1 MNLSWLLNMAWRDS
15 RKNRGRLILFISSII
30 IGIAALVAINSF
42 SENLQKDIDSEA
54 QSLLGADLQLE
65 SNIIMPDSIAEKL
78 KATSK
83 AQSMILDFPS
93 MVLFPKTEDT
103 RLSQIHGIEG
113 DFPYYGKMVTNPVEA
128 AQTFRNDGMKALV
141 DKTMLLQF
149 DIKVGDP
156 IKIGELVFEIAGELI
171 SSPGSAG
178 ITSYAA
184 PTVYIPARYLDA
196 TNLVQRGSRIGG
208 YKYYYLFEE
217 GFDIAAYEEELKPIV
232 REAFSARTETVESR
246 KEDLKVAFDNVGT
259 FLNLVGF
266 IALLLGCIG
275 VASAVHIYVKDK
287 ISTVA
292 ILRCLGVSGKQAFLI
307 FLLQIAAM
315 GLIGSIVG
323 ALLGSGIQ
331 VLLPEVLKDFLPLQ
345 NVSSDVSWTAIIQGI
360 VTGLSISV
368 LFAML
373 PLLAIRKISP
383 LRSLRAS
390 FEEDTAGIDP
400 MRWVVYGLIFLFVT
414 GFTYFQTGG
423 GIESIAFP
431 IGIGLGLLL
440 LAGIAK
446 LTVLAV
452 RKFFPTSWSFIARQ
466 SIANLYRPNN
476 QTLTLIVSI
485 GLGTAFI
492 STLFFVQDL
501 LLQQIKVTG
510 SDNQPN
516 MILFNIKSENK
527 DAIAELTR
535 NNNLPVLQEVP
546 IVTMNLHSVDG
557 VSKSDLM
564 QDTTKNKRKLSIYN
578 REYRVTYRDHLID
591 TETVTEG
598 EWGTENDLPDGTYGV
613 SFSEWQAKRCGAE
626 LGSKIV
632 WNVQGAMIETVLT
645 CIRDVDF
652 AKIQTNFHVLFPN
665 GVLEKAPQFHAL
677 VSRAENKEQSA
688 KFQKALIK
696 AYPSVTALDL
706 SQLLKSVDD
715 ILGKVSFVIR
725 FMALFSILTGLLVLI
740 SSVVL
745 SKYQRIQ
752 ESVLLRTIGAKSS
765 QILRI
770 NALEYFIL
778 GTLASMTGILIA
790 FVGSFLLAK
799 YTFKIPFTP
808 DLLPPFLVF
817 LSITIL
823 TVVIGLLNSREV
835 LTKPPLEVLRRPR
848 YSRFIRMYVFL
859 EVCDYECTQ
868 SVVVVS
874 LG

>member
-1 MNLSWLLNMAWRDS
+1 MNLSWLLKMAWRDS
-15 RKNRGRLILFISSII
+15 RKNRSRLVLFISSII

-42 SENLQKDIDSEA
+42 SENLQRDIDNEA
-54 QSLLGADLQLE
+54 QTLLGADLQIE
-65 SNIIMPDSIAEKL
+65 SNVSMPDSIVEKMD
-78 KATSK
+78 KTSIAK
-83 AQSMILDFPS
+83 SMIIDFPS
-93 MVLFPKTEDT
+93 MVLFPKTDNT

-113 DFPYYGKMVTNPVEA
+113 DFPYYGKMVTNPVDA
-128 AQTFRNDGMKALV
+128 AKTFRAGGKKALV

-149 DIKVGDP
+149 GIEAGDSV
-156 IKIGELVFEIAGELI
+156 KIGDLMFEIEGELI
-171 SSPGSAG
+171 SSPGVAG

-184 PTVYIPARYLDA
+184 PTVYIPAQYLDA
-196 TNLVQRGSRIGG
+196 TNLVQMGSRIGG
-208 YKYYYLFEE
+208 YKYYYQFEE
-217 GFDIAAYEEELKPIV
+217 GFDIAAYEEEIKPTL
-232 REAFSARTETVESR
+232 RESFSARTQTVEGR
-246 KEDLKVAFDNVGT
+246 KENLKEAFDNVNT

-331 VLLPEVLKDFLPLQ
+331 VLLPAVLKDFLPLQ
-345 NVSSDVSWTAIIQGI
+345 NVSAEVSWAAIVQGI
-360 VTGLSISV
+360 LTGLSISV

-400 MRWVVYGLIFLFVT
+400 MRWLVFGLIFLFIT
-414 GFTYFQTGG
+414 AFTFLQTGG
-423 GIESIAFP
+423 GWESIFFP

-452 RKFFPTSWSFIARQ
+452 RKFFPTNWSFIARQ

-510 SDNQPN
+510 SANQPN

-527 DAIAELTR
+527 DAVADLTKKS
-535 NNNLPVLQEVP
+535 NLPVLQEVP
-546 IVTMNLHSVDG
+546 IVTMNLHSING
-557 VSKSDLM
+557 VTKSDLM
-564 QDTTKNKRKLSIYN
+564 QDTTKNRRRLWVYN

-591 TETVTEG
+591 TETVVEG
-598 EWGTENDLPDGTYGV
+598 EWGHRLDQVPDENKKNIKGV
-613 SFSEWQAKRCGAE
+613 SLSQWQANRCNAE
-626 LGSKIV
+626 IGSKIV
-632 WNVQGAMIETVLT
+632 WNVQGAMIETEVT

-652 AKIQTNFHVLFPN
+652 AKIQTNFHVLFEN
-665 GVLEKAPQFHAL
+665 GILEKAPQFHAL
-677 VSRAENKEQSA
+677 ISRAENKEQSA
-688 KFQKALIK
+688 NFQRDLIK
-696 AYPSVTALDL
+696 AFPSVTAVDL

-752 ESVLLRTIGAKSS
+752 ESVLLRTLGAKSH
-765 QILRI
+765 QILKI

-778 GTLASMTGILIA
+778 GTLATMTGIVIA
-790 FVGSFLLAK
+790 FIGSFFLAK
-799 YTFKIPFTP
+799 FTFKIPFTP

-823 TVVIGLLNSREV
+823 TIVIGLLNSREV
-835 LTKPPLEVLRRPR
+835 LTKPPLEVLRR
-848 YSRFIRMYVFL
+848 
-859 EVCDYECTQ
+859 EV
-868 SVVVVS
+868 
-874 LG
+874 

>member
-42 SENLQKDIDSEA
+42 SENLQRDIDNEA
-54 QSLLGADLQLE
+54 QTLLGADLQIE
-65 SNIIMPDSIAEKL
+65 SNVPMPDSIAQQLDEKTT
-78 KATSK
+78 AR
-83 AQSMILDFPS
+83 SMILDFPS

-113 DFPYYGKMVTNPVEA
+113 DFPYYGKMVTKPVEA
-128 AQTFRNDGMKALV
+128 AKTFRTDGQKALV

-149 DIKVGDP
+149 DIQVGDSIKVGD
-156 IKIGELVFEIAGELI
+156 LMFEIAGELI

-184 PTVYIPARYLDA
+184 PTVYIPAKYLDA

-208 YKYYYLFEE
+208 YKYYYQFKE
-217 GFDIAAYEEELKPIV
+217 GVEIAAYEEDIKPVV
-232 REAFSARTETVESR
+232 REAFSARTETVEGR
-246 KEDLKVAFDNVGT
+246 KENLKEAFDNVNT

-331 VLLPEVLKDFLPLQ
+331 VLLPAVLKDFLPLQ
-345 NVSSDVSWTAIIQGI
+345 NVSAEVSWTAIGQGVI
-360 VTGLSISV
+360 TGLSISV

-390 FEEDTAGIDP
+390 FEEDTAGVDP
-400 MRWVVYGLIFLFVT
+400 MRLVIYGLIFLFIT
-414 GFTYFQTGG
+414 AFTYFQTGG
-423 GIESIAFP
+423 GLESIFFP

-452 RKFFPTSWSFIARQ
+452 REFFPTNWSFIARQ

-527 DAIAELTR
+527 DAVARLTKVS
-535 NNNLPVLQEVP
+535 NLPVLQEVP
-546 IVTMNLHSVDG
+546 IVTMNLHSING
-557 VSKSDLM
+557 VTKSDLM
-564 QDTTKNKRKLSIYN
+564 KDTTRNRRRLWTYN

-591 TETVTEG
+591 TETITEG
-598 EWGTENDLPDGTYGV
+598 EWGLEPTGGLPPV
-613 SFSEWQAKRCGAE
+613 SFSEWQAARMGAE
-626 LGSKIV
+626 IGDTVV
-632 WNVQGAMIETVLT
+632 WNVQGAKVETTLT

-677 VSRAENKEQSA
+677 ISRAENKEQSA
-688 KFQKALIK
+688 RFQRDLIK
-696 AYPSVTALDL
+696 AFPSVTAVDL

-715 ILGKVSFVIR
+715 ILGKVAFVIR

-752 ESVLLRTIGAKSS
+752 ESVLLRTIGAKSN
-765 QILRI
+765 QILKI

-778 GTLASMTGILIA
+778 GTLATMTGIVIA

-835 LTKPPLEVLRRPR
+835 LTKPPLEVLRKE
-848 YSRFIRMYVFL
+848 I
-859 EVCDYECTQ
+859 
-868 SVVVVS
+868 
-874 LG
+874 

>member
-1 MNLSWLLNMAWRDS
+1 MNLSWLLKMAWRDS
-15 RKNRGRLILFISSII
+15 RKNRGRLVLFISSIV

-42 SENLQKDIDSEA
+42 SENLQRDIDNEA
-54 QSLLGADLQLE
+54 QTLLGADLQIE
-65 SNIIMPDSIAEKL
+65 SNTTMPDSIVQKL
-78 KATSK
+78 DKTSIAK
-83 AQSMILDFPS
+83 SMVMDFPS

-113 DFPYYGKMVTNPVEA
+113 DFPYYGKMVTQPIEA
-128 AQTFRNDGMKALV
+128 AKDFRVEGQKALV
-141 DKTMLLQF
+141 DQTMLLQF
-149 DIKVGDP
+149 DIQVGDS
-156 IKIGELVFEIAGELI
+156 IKIGDLMFEIAGALI
-171 SSPGSAG
+171 SSPGVAG

-184 PTVYIPARYLDA
+184 PTVYVPARYLDA
-196 TNLVQRGSRIGG
+196 TNLVQMGSRIGG
-208 YKYYYLFEE
+208 YKYYYQFEK
-217 GFDIAAYEEELKPIV
+217 GFDIASYEKEIQPIV
-232 REAFSARTETVESR
+232 RESFSARTQTVEGR
-246 KEDLKVAFDNVGT
+246 KERLKEAFDNVNT

-292 ILRCLGVSGKQAFLI
+292 ILRCLGLSGKQAFLI

-315 GLIGSIVG
+315 GLLGSIVG

-331 VLLPEVLKDFLPLQ
+331 VLLPAVLKDFLPLQ
-345 NVSSDVSWTAIIQGI
+345 NVSAEVSWSAIGQGVI
-360 VTGLSISV
+360 TGLSISV

-400 MRWVVYGLIFLFVT
+400 MRWLVYGLIFLFIT
-414 GFTYFQTGG
+414 GFTFMQTGG
-423 GIESIAFP
+423 GMESIFFP

-510 SDNQPN
+510 SANQPN

-527 DAIAELTR
+527 DAVAELTR
-535 NNNLPVLQEVP
+535 KSNLPVLQEVP
-546 IVTMNLHSVDG
+546 IVTMNLHAVDG
-557 VSKSDLM
+557 VTKSDLV
-564 QDTTKNKRKLSIYN
+564 QDTTKNKRLLRYFN

-591 TETVTEG
+591 TETIMEG
-598 EWGTENDLPDGTYGV
+598 EWGTELPEGTFGV
-613 SFSEWQAKRCGAE
+613 SLSEWQTERLGAE

-632 WNVQGAMIETVLT
+632 WNVQGAMIETELT

-652 AKIQTNFHVLFPN
+652 AKIQTNFHVLFQN
-665 GVLEKAPQFHAL
+665 GILEKAPQFHAL
-677 VSRAENKEQSA
+677 ISRAENKEQSA
-688 KFQKALIK
+688 RFQRDLVRAF
-696 AYPSVTALDL
+696 PSVTAVDL

-752 ESVLLRTIGAKSS
+752 ESVLLRTLGAKSG

-778 GTLASMTGILIA
+778 GTLASMTGIIIA
-790 FVGSFLLAK
+790 FVGSFFLAK
-799 YTFKIPFTP
+799 FTFKIPFTP

-817 LSITIL
+817 LSITVL

-835 LTKPPLEVLRRPR
+835 LTKPPLEVLRR
-848 YSRFIRMYVFL
+848 
-859 EVCDYECTQ
+859 EV
-868 SVVVVS
+868 
-874 LG
+874 